1 MEEGGARLR
10 RLVAL
15 SLVDRERDRQVA
27 RYGRN
32 HTLAYGF
39 GSTVSAYHWLSPYSD
54 EEPEQVCE
62 TFRQD
67 YEKHVESHGAPSWM
81 HLIREEVAELFE
93 TQDTKSAIEEAV
105 QIAALCVSLVE
116 LMMDPTGG
124 GDMPEYSNVN
134 VSEENR
140 RILYEAYD
148 AGDGDTICLREGED
162 GFFGGYYM
170 GDKIM
175 EGIEIGGVLY
185 AIVPNHGN
193 TVSVIRGE
201 GLTGNDLGVAFGSTA
216 EARAYIQGLMAKC

>member
-1 MEEGGARLR
+1 MTTGATNR
-10 RLVAL
+10 RAFVLGLVNQ
-15 SLVDRERDRQVA
+15 ERDRQVA

-32 HTLAYGF
+32 DTLAYGF
-39 GSTVSAYHWLSPYSD
+39 GSTVSAYHWLKPYSD
-54 EEPEQVCE
+54 EEPEQICE
-62 TFRQD
+62 AFRQD
-67 YEKHVESHGAPSWM
+67 YEKHVQSHGAPSWM

-105 QIAALCVSLVE
+105 QVAALCVSLVE
-116 LMMDPTGG
+116 LLMDPQGG
-124 GDMPEYSNVN
+124 VDMPEYANVK

-148 AGDGDTICLREGED
+148 AGDGDTICLRQEDD

-175 EGIEIGGVLY
+175 EGIEIGGTLY
-185 AIVPNHGN
+185 AIVPASDK
-193 TVSVIRGE
+193 TVSVIQGE
-201 GLTGNDLGVAFGSTA
+201 GLKGNDLGVAFGSTA